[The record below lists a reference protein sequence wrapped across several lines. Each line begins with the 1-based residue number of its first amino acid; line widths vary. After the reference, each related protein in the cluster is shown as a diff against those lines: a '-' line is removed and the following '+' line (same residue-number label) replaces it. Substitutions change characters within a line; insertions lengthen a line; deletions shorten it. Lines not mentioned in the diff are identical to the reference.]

1 MRAEANWLAGVPGPS
16 GAMKHLDNWGFRSER
31 LDRLF
36 LAACA
41 RSVQITGWEES
52 NKTAVDVAEDFADG
66 LVPEAALTHALR
78 NMEYTVVRDWYAAWH
93 CVMPH
98 LKRSVE
104 YVTSRGG
111 KEATEISENDPRG
124 FYIRFPRGKVQTEI
138 IFDLWGNIFRA
149 VRLTS
154 CVTPEVR
161 SVANACYHE
170 RTPSYTLDPVRLL
183 VLADALEEYGCR
195 DEEALRHLRGFRRCA
210 TCLGCGRVDKTVWDE
225 ERRPLNKTKITRV
238 KCGSAGVDGC
248 NGEGWVANPAPH
260 YRGCWVVDYCLG
272 KRPIRGA
279 VSRTAGGLF
288 Q

>member
-1 MRAEANWLAGVPGPS
+1 MRAEANWLAGVLGPS

-31 LDRLF
+31 LYRLF

-41 RSVQITGWEES
+41 RSVQITDWKES
-52 NKTAVDVAEDFADG
+52 SKTAVNVAEDFADG
-66 LVPEAALTHALR
+66 LVPEAALTHARR
-78 NMEYTVVRDWYAAWH
+78 NMGYTGVRDWAAWYG
-93 CVMPH
+93 VMSY
-98 LKRSVE
+98 LKLSVE
-104 YVTSRGG
+104 CVTGRGN
-111 KEATEISENDPRG
+111 KEAIEEISENESLPPTCV
-124 FYIRFPRGKVQTEI
+124 FPGGKVQTEI

-161 SVANACYHE
+161 SV
-170 RTPSYTLDPVRLL
+170 
-183 VLADALEEYGCR
+183 
-195 DEEALRHLRGFRRCA
+195 A